1 MQLALRRGLER
12 WSKLTEASIAPLVHS
27 FEELLTGPVEQLA
40 SFVEDEFKFDYFFS
54 RKDAKKLLVFYPS
67 ALREGRRRLPA
78 FHRWSWAEQF
88 PDFDVLCVSDPTMHL
103 HQEMLG
109 GWLVGNR
116 STWVLENVLRH
127 IAKLQQAL
135 GYEDVI
141 FCGSSLGG
149 FCAIQSGAM
158 AKQYGISVGKGGVYA
173 ENPQVNLFTYKFFTH
188 IDLLAKV
195 GFDAATRESIAP
207 EFAKRFNIVTTLES
221 YGHVPHG
228 LVVIKESDVHHFSD
242 QVPQL
247 ASYVKGAPQNT
258 LSIEVIPAAV
268 DPSGHTPLDIEQM
281 KERIQAILAN

>member
-1 MQLALRRGLER
+1 
-12 WSKLTEASIAPLVHS
+12 
-27 FEELLTGPVEQLA
+27 
-40 SFVEDEFKFDYFFS
+40 
-54 RKDAKKLLVFYPS
+54 
-67 ALREGRRRLPA
+67 
-78 FHRWSWAEQF
+78 
-88 PDFDVLCVSDPTMHL
+88 MHL

-116 STWVLENVLRH
+116 STWVLENLLRH

-149 FCAIQSGAM
+149 FCAIQPGAM

-195 GFDAATRESIAP
+195 GFDAANRESIAP

-281 KERIQAILAN
+281 KERIQAILANLFQSRGCYSGNYFARPVHSQEAYRCFDDGVHRESSCTKRTLRFSRDICHCRAYRTDLWSNFFNGAPKPSTSGAGI